1 MARRKSRKAKPR
13 TRRNRAFNI
22 ANAAELYLTTDV
34 LTRNFMGTS
43 PLGFFTGQEYGAT
56 GYKAGNALGGKGG
69 TTTYGYGYR
78 PGATSITLPE
88 LLGFGSAPIGGV
100 NGAKQITDNFK
111 ANAIPAVMQ
120 YAGVK
125 IGFTIGK
132 RLLSKQ
138 RSMINN
144 KILPLVGMK
153 QLVRV

>member
-1 MARRKSRKAKPR
+1 MARRKSRKAKSR
-13 TRRNRAFNI
+13 TRRSRAFNL

-34 LTRNFMGTS
+34 LTRNFMGTN
-43 PLGFFTGQEYGAT
+43 PLGFFTGVEYGAT
-56 GYKAGNALGGKGG
+56 GYTAGSGMSGKGG
-69 TTTYGYGYR
+69 TTTYGYAYR
-78 PGATSITLPE
+78 PGATTITLPE
-88 LLGFGSAPIGGV
+88 LLGFGSAPIGGI
-100 NGAKQITDNFK
+100 NTAMQLKNNFR

-138 RSMINN
+138 RNMINN

>member
-1 MARRKSRKAKPR
+1 MARRKSRKSKPR

-56 GYKAGNALGGKGG
+56 GYTAGNALGGKGG

-125 IGFTIGK
+125 IGFTIGR